1 MLRRVSLPLVK
12 FLHLFQHMVLTRW
25 SDVTIKSSVND
36 VVTQP
41 DTQNRTQ
48 RRASKTRI
56 RLLKAALSAF
66 AEVGTDAAT
75 IEMITQ
81 RADLGKG
88 TFYRHFADKG
98 AIIGALIEQ
107 CIGDLLEVISRAAGE
122 PHSLQEAL
130 DGLVNGHV
138 EFFLSRQ
145 EEYILLFQGRMLLK
159 LDRGVTC
166 DIERPYEDY
175 LHCVE
180 ELVCPFL
187 PKPVDDVKIRRLAC
201 AVTGFVSG
209 FLSFAMITMKPET
222 VRESIQPLRDA
233 FLSGVISFMEQP

>member
-1 MLRRVSLPLVK
+1 
-12 FLHLFQHMVLTRW
+12 MVLTCG
-25 SDVTIKSSVND
+25 SNVTTKSSVND

-41 DTQNRTQ
+41 DAQNRTQ

-56 RLLKAALSAF
+56 RLLKAALSVF
-66 AEVGTDAAT
+66 AEVGTEAAT

-88 TFYRHFADKG
+88 TFYRHFADKSQ
-98 AIIGALIEQ
+98 IIGALIEQ
-107 CIGDLLEVISRAAGE
+107 CVGDLLGVISRTAGE
-122 PHSLQEAL
+122 PHSLKEAL

-138 EFFLSRQ
+138 EFFLSHQ

-159 LDRGVTC
+159 LDRGVAC

-175 LHCVE
+175 LRCVG
-180 ELVCPFL
+180 ELIEPFL
-187 PKPVDDVKIRRLAC
+187 PQPVEEAKIRRLAC

-209 FLSFAMITMKPET
+209 FLSFAMITMKPQC

-233 FLSGVISFMEQP
+233 FLGGAISFMKQP

>member
-1 MLRRVSLPLVK
+1 
-12 FLHLFQHMVLTRW
+12 MVLTCRLN
-25 SDVTIKSSVND
+25 VTIKSSVND
-36 VVTQP
+36 LVTQP
-41 DTQNRTQ
+41 ETQNRTQ

-56 RLLKAALSAF
+56 RLLKGALSVF

-88 TFYRHFADKG
+88 TFYKHFADKSE
-98 AIIGALIEQ
+98 IIRALIEQ
-107 CIGDLLEVISRAAGE
+107 CVSDLLEVIARTAGE

-145 EEYILLFQGRMLLK
+145 EEYSLLFQGRMLLK
-159 LDRGVTC
+159 LERGVVC
-166 DIERPYEDY
+166 DVERPYEDY
-175 LHCVE
+175 LRCVGE
-180 ELVCPFL
+180 RIEPFL
-187 PKPVDDVKIRRLAC
+187 PQPVDEAKIRRLAC

-209 FLSFAMITMKPET
+209 FLSFAMITMKPQS
-222 VRESIQPLRDA
+222 VKESIQPLRDA
-233 FLSGVISFMEQP
+233 FLGGAISFMKQP

>member
-1 MLRRVSLPLVK
+1 
-12 FLHLFQHMVLTRW
+12 
-25 SDVTIKSSVND
+25 VNE
-36 VVTQP
+36 VVTQSGLP
-41 DTQNRTQ
+41 NRTQ
-48 RRASKTRI
+48 RRASRTRV
-56 RLLKAALSAF
+56 RLLKAALSLF

-88 TFYRHFADKG
+88 TFYRHFADKND
-98 AIIGALIEQ
+98 IVGALIEQ
-107 CIGDLLEVISRAAGE
+107 CVGDLLGVISHAVGE

-130 DGLVNGHV
+130 DGLVDGHV

-145 EEYILLFQGRMLLK
+145 DEYILLFQGRMLLK
-159 LDRGVTC
+159 LDRGVAC

-180 ELVCPFL
+180 ELVGPFL
-187 PKPVDDVKIRRLAC
+187 PKPVDDVKMRRLAC

-209 FLSFAMITMKPET
+209 FLSFAMITMKPQM
-222 VRESIQPLRDA
+222 VRESIKPMRDA
-233 FLSGVISFMEQP
+233 FLGGVVSFMEQP

>member
-1 MLRRVSLPLVK
+1 
-12 FLHLFQHMVLTRW
+12 MVLTRR
-25 SDVTIKSSVND
+25 SNVTIKSLVND

-41 DTQNRTQ
+41 DMQNRAQ
-48 RRASKTRI
+48 RRASKTRT
-56 RLLKAALSAF
+56 RLLKAALSVF

-88 TFYRHFADKG
+88 TFYRHFADKSR
-98 AIIGALIEQ
+98 IIGALIEQ
-107 CIGDLLEVISRAAGE
+107 CVGGLLEVISRTAGE
-122 PHSLQEAL
+122 PHSLKEAL

-138 EFFLSRQ
+138 EFFLSHQ

-159 LDRGVTC
+159 LDRGVAC

-175 LHCVE
+175 LRYVG
-180 ELVCPFL
+180 ELIGPYL
-187 PKPVDDVKIRRLAC
+187 PQPVDQVKIRRLAC

-209 FLSFAMITMKPET
+209 FLSFAMITMKPQNI
-222 VRESIQPLRDA
+222 RESIQPLRDA
-233 FLSGVISFMEQP
+233 FLGGAISFMKQP

>member
-1 MLRRVSLPLVK
+1 VLLPLSQALVK
-12 FLHLFQHMVLTRW
+12 FYDFFPYMVLTRR

-36 VVTQP
+36 VVTQSGSP
-41 DTQNRTQ
+41 NRTQ

-56 RLLKAALSAF
+56 RLLKAALSVF
-66 AEVGTDAAT
+66 AEAGTDAAT

-88 TFYRHFADKG
+88 TFYRHFADKSE
-98 AIIGALIEQ
+98 IIGALIEQ
-107 CIGDLLEVISRAAGE
+107 CVGDLLAVMSRAAGE
-122 PHSLQEAL
+122 PHSLQGAL

-138 EFFLSRQ
+138 EFFLSHQ

-159 LDRGVTC
+159 LDRGVAC

-175 LHCVE
+175 LHCVQ
-180 ELVCPFL
+180 ELVWPFL

-209 FLSFAMITMKPET
+209 FLSFAMITMKPEA
-222 VRESIQPLRDA
+222 VRESIKPLRDA
-233 FLSGVISFMEQP
+233 FLRGVISFMEQP

>member
-1 MLRRVSLPLVK
+1 
-12 FLHLFQHMVLTRW
+12 MVLTRR
-25 SDVTIKSSVND
+25 SNVTTKSCVNE
-36 VVTQP
+36 VVTQSGLP
-41 DTQNRTQ
+41 NRTQ
-48 RRASKTRI
+48 RRASRTRV
-56 RLLKAALSAF
+56 RLLKAALSLF

-88 TFYRHFADKG
+88 TFYRHFADKND
-98 AIIGALIEQ
+98 IVGALIEQ
-107 CIGDLLEVISRAAGE
+107 CVGDLLGVISRAVGE
-122 PHSLQEAL
+122 PHSLPQAL

-159 LDRGVTC
+159 LDRGVAC

-180 ELVCPFL
+180 ELVGPFL
-187 PKPVDDVKIRRLAC
+187 PQPVDEVKMRRLAC

-222 VRESIQPLRDA
+222 VRESIEPLRDA
-233 FLSGVISFMEQP
+233 FLGGVVSFMEQP